1 MSRIAVY
8 DIGTV
13 SCRLAVM
20 DVSEEGKCSCL
31 LRKVEICNLGE
42 GVDATHVLKPAAI
55 KRVVECMRDYKEEA
69 ESYSIDGS
77 ICICTSAARD
87 AENSDKFVDSI
98 KEIGLYPQVIS
109 GDVEAKLTFLG
120 VAQDFVGQTI
130 GVVDSGGGST
140 EFCIGRMLN
149 SGELV
154 IEWVHSFDIGA
165 RRITERFFLQDPPSK
180 NEVKE
185 AHEYALGVYRTSLDQ
200 VIADGLIPDVIVG
213 VGGSAT
219 TLVSVIK
226 KMEVYNSSEV
236 HLSKVSVEDIAQAEN
251 LFNSMVLNERA
262 NIVGLQAKRAPVIS
276 GGVVAISELLEV
288 CGKNTLTV
296 SESDLL
302 FGLAVV
308 GNAILNKL
316 ESSLEWK
323 LSLQ

>member
-20 DVSEEGKCSCL
+20 DVSEEGKCTCL
-31 LRKVEICNLGE
+31 LRQVEICNLGE
-42 GVDATHVLKPAAI
+42 DVDATHSLKPAAI
-55 KRVVECMRDYKEEA
+55 KRVVDCMRSYKEKA
-69 ESYSIDGS
+69 EPICVDGS

-87 AENSDKFVDSI
+87 AGNSDEFVGSLKD
-98 KEIGLYPQVIS
+98 IGLYPQVIS
-109 GDVEAKLTFLG
+109 GDTEAKLTFLG

-140 EFCIGRMLN
+140 ELCIGRMLN

-165 RRITERFFLQDPPSK
+165 RRITERFFLQDPPSRD
-180 NEVKE
+180 EVNE
-185 AHEYALGVYRTSLDQ
+185 AHKYASDVYSQLLDQ
-200 VIADGLIPDVIVG
+200 VKNEGLVPDVIVG
-213 VGGSAT
+213 VGGTAT

-226 KMEVYNSSEV
+226 KMEVYDSSEV
-236 HLSKVSVEDIAQAEN
+236 HLSQVTVDEISQAEN
-251 LFNSMVLNERA
+251 LFNSMILSERE
-262 NIVGLQAKRAPVIS
+262 NIIGLQAKRAPVIN
-276 GGVVAISELLEV
+276 GGVVAISELLQV

>member
-42 GVDATHVLKPAAI
+42 DVDATHALKPVAI
-55 KRVVECMRDYKEEA
+55 KRVVDCMRSYREQA
-69 ESYSIDGS
+69 ESYSVDGS

-87 AENSDKFVDSI
+87 AENSDEFVDRL

-140 EFCIGRMLN
+140 ELCIGRMLN

-180 NEVKE
+180 DEVNE
-185 AHEYALGVYRTSLDQ
+185 AHKYAFETYSVLLDQ
-200 VIADGLIPDVIVG
+200 VKREGLIPDVIVG
-213 VGGSAT
+213 VGGTAT

-226 KMEVYNSSEV
+226 KMRVYNSSEV
-236 HLSKVSVEDIAQAEN
+236 HLSQVSLNDIAQTEN
-251 LFNSMVLNERA
+251 LFNSMVLSEREH
-262 NIVGLQAKRAPVIS
+262 IVGLQAKRAPVIN

-308 GNAILNKL
+308 GNAILNKS